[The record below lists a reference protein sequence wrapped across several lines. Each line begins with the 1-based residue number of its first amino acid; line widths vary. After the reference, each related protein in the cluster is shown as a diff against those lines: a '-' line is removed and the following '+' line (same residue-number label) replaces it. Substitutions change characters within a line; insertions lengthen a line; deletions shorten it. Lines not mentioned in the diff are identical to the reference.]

1 VYSENSSPVPAS
13 LCVKK
18 ADISSVSRCDE
29 SNWMLQDLYKK
40 VRGVLNK
47 LTPQKFSKLVS
58 QVQALP
64 IDTNERL
71 QGVINLVFE
80 KVRHSCL
87 WCWRNL
93 NADTVMIKSD
103 DNCIQL

>member
-1 VYSENSSPVPAS
+1 LGPCRIEVTRIIFIYFCFFAYNKCHIQLV
-13 LCVKK
+13 
-18 ADISSVSRCDE
+18 
-29 SNWMLQDLYKK
+29 LQELYKK

-47 LTPQKFSKLVS
+47 LTPQKFATLVS

-80 KVRHSCL
+80 KVRMLDIETSCYIE
-87 WCWRNL
+87 
-93 NADTVMIKSD
+93 M
-103 DNCIQL
+103 QM

>member
-1 VYSENSSPVPAS
+1 MIFIYFCFFAHNKCHNQ
-13 LCVKK
+13 L
-18 ADISSVSRCDE
+18 I
-29 SNWMLQDLYKK
+29 LQELYKK

-47 LTPQKFSKLVS
+47 LTPQKFSTLVS

-80 KVRHSCL
+80 KVRTLDIETSGYIE
-87 WCWRNL
+87 
-93 NADTVMIKSD
+93 IKM
-103 DNCIQL
+103 